1 MKESFE
7 LEKVK
12 PEVGRIIKELKSGN
26 IGLDNIPSELTMNID
41 AVKVERLL
49 GLRKSG
55 LRGFD
60 VINNYFFVEEEHF
73 YKDWRGEL
81 YSKPN
86 KTIFNS
92 FEEYY
97 IFLDGDIYKDACYY
111 NYNFEDKFIK
121 YNNIDVD
128 KLRLRN
134 CFIEYSIEDIYLSHK
149 KTKSKTTRVINKK
162 YQNSNFYVTLTWID
176 KNKKVV
182 DKHEE
187 KFTYFCD
194 FVAFLKGDLSDADLI
209 FCDGLKNLFNIDGI
223 NLSNAKMRS
232 CLCDKF
238 GISYKPY
245 KNSENSISDFA
256 ITKINEEETEA
267 QLQILRK
274 ELQSNTEINQQDM
287 TMKIAY
293 ISDLHLTHRIKN
305 AGYKSKYDV
314 IYTLQ
319 KIVDN
324 ILDECSKLT
333 LIGGDVSSDF
343 NLFKLFIE
351 TLSKSRDLLETKK
364 EFVFVLGNH
373 ELWSFNGTSLDDI
386 VKRYRKLLDKN
397 HMYLLQNDLLH
408 TNLYGGINVIPYE
421 ELIEDNEKISTKLK
435 YSNLVILGG
444 IGFSGKNEEFNAN
457 SGVYQTTI
465 DRDTEIQESN
475 KFEQLY
481 MKLNN
486 VLKNRNTIIFTHM
499 PKKDWDSKK
508 AYECGFVYVSGHTH
522 KNEFFDD
529 GVNRVYADNQ
539 IGYNDK
545 DVHVKNFIISKE
557 CDCFGDFDDGIHKI
571 RAQEYLTFLQLKNIR
586 ATFDNK
592 SKDLYMLKNNS
603 YYCFIYKKDS
613 GDLYILSGGAKKKLN
628 RNDIEYYYKNM
639 NLMINIIEKPLRK
652 YANYQEYIANKIKEI
667 GGSGLIHGCI
677 IDIDFYNHVY
687 VNPTDM
693 TVRSYWAQDIVEKEI
708 YPTFTM
714 LLKAKC
720 PVLYDNYLKLIGDG
734 DTLFNNNQ
742 TDKEVE
748 SLPELYLET
757 DIYRVSREI
766 KKMQKLHS
774 NILTSW
780 YDDALKKT
788 IEIEM

>member
-1 MKESFE
+1 
-7 LEKVK
+7 
-12 PEVGRIIKELKSGN
+12 
-26 IGLDNIPSELTMNID
+26 
-41 AVKVERLL
+41 
-49 GLRKSG
+49 
-55 LRGFD
+55 
-60 VINNYFFVEEEHF
+60 
-73 YKDWRGEL
+73 
-81 YSKPN
+81 
-86 KTIFNS
+86 
-92 FEEYY
+92 
-97 IFLDGDIYKDACYY
+97 
-111 NYNFEDKFIK
+111 
-121 YNNIDVD
+121 
-128 KLRLRN
+128 
-134 CFIEYSIEDIYLSHK
+134 
-149 KTKSKTTRVINKK
+149 
-162 YQNSNFYVTLTWID
+162 
-176 KNKKVV
+176 
-182 DKHEE
+182 
-187 KFTYFCD
+187 
-194 FVAFLKGDLSDADLI
+194 
-209 FCDGLKNLFNIDGI
+209 
-223 NLSNAKMRS
+223 
-232 CLCDKF
+232 
-238 GISYKPY
+238 
-245 KNSENSISDFA
+245 
-256 ITKINEEETEA
+256 
-267 QLQILRK
+267 
-274 ELQSNTEINQQDM
+274 
-287 TMKIAY
+287 
-293 ISDLHLTHRIKN
+293 
-305 AGYKSKYDV
+305 
-314 IYTLQ
+314 
-319 KIVDN
+319 
-324 ILDECSKLT
+324 
-333 LIGGDVSSDF
+333 
-343 NLFKLFIE
+343 
-351 TLSKSRDLLETKK
+351 
-364 EFVFVLGNH
+364 
-373 ELWSFNGTSLDDI
+373 
-386 VKRYRKLLDKN
+386 
-397 HMYLLQNDLLH
+397 
-408 TNLYGGINVIPYE
+408 
-421 ELIEDNEKISTKLK
+421 
-435 YSNLVILGG
+435 
-444 IGFSGKNEEFNAN
+444 
-457 SGVYQTTI
+457 
-465 DRDTEIQESN
+465 
-475 KFEQLY
+475 
-481 MKLNN
+481 
-486 VLKNRNTIIFTHM
+486 M

-613 GDLYILSGGAKKKLN
+613 GDLYILNGGAKKKLN

-720 PVLYDNYLKLIGDG
+720 PVLYYNYLKLIGDG